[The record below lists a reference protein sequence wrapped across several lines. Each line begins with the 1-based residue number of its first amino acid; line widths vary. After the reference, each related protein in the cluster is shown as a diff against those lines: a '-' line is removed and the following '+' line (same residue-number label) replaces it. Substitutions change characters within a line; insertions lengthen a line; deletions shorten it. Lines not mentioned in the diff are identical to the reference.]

1 MKGTSSRESVPHK
14 INTNMRMYIHDIDRD
29 YPPHWHTDI
38 ELIHM
43 VKGTY
48 KINCGSRS
56 YFLEEGDIMLICP
69 AVIHEIFNTT
79 PSGLRIY
86 VQADLSK
93 TISLREIDTAFR
105 DMAPALHIKA
115 ATCPPDL
122 YNTLCDYIHDIE
134 KIYLGSANAHDMT
147 ERRNGNSVMLTSELE
162 PFGEVEIY
170 TILMRFIA
178 LAGKNLAL
186 FQQTTPSSRTSGHRS
201 KASLS
206 SVCEYISDHFTEEI
220 TLEDIASYAGFSK
233 FHFSRIFTEYTGE
246 TFYQYLQQKRI
257 NYAQTLLSN
266 PSLSIT
272 EVAYQAGFTSSTAF
286 TRVFRKS
293 TGYTPSQFRLLN
305 EERHPLQA
313 NAHFAHLEP
322 CEQMELRSYS
332 H

>member
-1 MKGTSSRESVPHK
+1 
-14 INTNMRMYIHDIDRD
+14 MYIHDLDTD

-48 KINCGSRS
+48 KINCGARS

-69 AVIHEIFNTT
+69 AVIHEILNTT
-79 PSGLRIY
+79 HMGLRIY

-122 YNTLCDYIHDIE
+122 YITLCDYIHAIE
-134 KIYLGSANAHDMT
+134 KIYLGSADPYEMT
-147 ERRNGNSVMLTSELE
+147 ERRNGNSVMLNSELE

-178 LAGKNLAL
+178 LAGKNLSL
-186 FQQTTPSSRTSGHRS
+186 FQQAATSSHAGGTRS

-206 SVCEYISDHFTEEI
+206 SVCEYISDHFAEEI

-272 EVAYQAGFTSSTAF
+272 DVAYQSGFTSSTAF

-293 TGYTPSQFRLLN
+293 TGFTPSQFRLLN
-305 EERHPLQA
+305 EEKHPLQA
-313 NAHFAHLEP
+313 NEHFAHLGE
-322 CEQMELRSYS
+322 CEQVELRSVS
-332 H
+332 R